1 MKMFV
6 YIMTMF
12 VYILAGQGVLTN
24 IGTTE
29 LNKECD
35 EEFEIARETLIYLV
49 ERMLASCPPHD
60 DLCQLGNLD
69 VIGKQ
74 CACTSSLPT
83 HDQAWHGCSRRTG
96 CLLM

>member
-12 VYILAGQGVLTN
+12 VYTLAGQGVLTN

-29 LNKECD
+29 LDEECD
-35 EEFEIARETLIYLV
+35 EECSGVALIYLIKH
-49 ERMLASCPPHD
+49 MLARSFPPHD
-60 DLCQLGNLD
+60 NLCQLGNLD
-69 VIGKQ
+69 VIGTQ

-83 HDQAWHGCSRRTG
+83 HNQAWHGCSRRTC